1 MKWVLVA
8 LVLVAAPVQAQECFS
23 GKPRQVTY
31 DDGRVFTIIQRHGD
45 DVTYTVPFAGF
56 QDAVTK
62 TQLMLF
68 PKQGRAGARSTEYR
82 WKSRLPK
89 SKDMVPGYAFDI
101 EGTMKSGDGEALPYR
116 NTGSVLRV
124 EEVLVGECSYPALVV
139 QIDTYLNDELIL
151 TGTDH
156 LSLDMMVILKR
167 EFVPI
172 SSGQMIASAAVA
184 LE

>member
-1 MKWVLVA
+1 
-8 LVLVAAPVQAQECFS
+8 
-23 GKPRQVTY
+23 
-31 DDGRVFTIIQRHGD
+31 
-45 DVTYTVPFAGF
+45 
-56 QDAVTK
+56 
-62 TQLMLF
+62 
-68 PKQGRAGARSTEYR
+68 
-82 WKSRLPK
+82 
-89 SKDMVPGYAFDI
+89 
-101 EGTMKSGDGEALPYR
+101 
-116 NTGSVLRV
+116 V